1 MRQGTLISTVL
12 CAALAFVPRS
22 QLDAQNPMRPAV
34 ASAIERARTL
44 LDNGNGSAARN
55 TMDSLVTALQPGTPE
70 FAEVLNWRGAM
81 AENLADAERD
91 WRRLI
96 VESPLNVR
104 AGDALL
110 RLAELEALRG
120 KQESARQYAE
130 RLLLEHA
137 ESAGKPRAQLL
148 VARSWF
154 AENNSSNGCAA
165 LAAMPAA
172 ELIGEVKLQLDE
184 LNARCTPPGGANAT
198 ITAGNSAGNSAGNTA
213 ARNTASGNS
222 ATGNTA
228 AGNTAR
234 NTNTGTAAANTT
246 AAGARFS
253 VQLAAYARK
262 ADADDMVKRLAGL
275 NIDARVDG
283 TENPFRVRTGY
294 FRTRAEA
301 NTVLQSYIKRGLN
314 GFIAELEP

>member
-1 MRQGTLISTVL
+1 MRQAALISTVL
-12 CAALAFVPRS
+12 CAALAFVPHS

-55 TMDSLVTALQPGTPE
+55 TMDSLVAALQPGTPE
-70 FAEVLNWRGAM
+70 FAEVLHWRGAM

-154 AENNSSNGCAA
+154 AENNSSNACAA

-184 LNARCTPPGGANAT
+184 LNTRCTPSGGA
-198 ITAGNSAGNSAGNTA
+198 TAGTTAGNTA

-222 ATGNTA
+222 AT
-228 AGNTAR
+228 
-234 NTNTGTAAANTT
+234 
-246 AAGARFS
+246 AAGAHFS

-262 ADADDMVKRLAGL
+262 ADADDMVKRLAAL

>member
-1 MRQGTLISTVL
+1 MRQAALISTVL
-12 CAALAFVPRS
+12 CAALAFVPHS

-55 TMDSLVTALQPGTPE
+55 TMDSLVAALQPGTPE
-70 FAEVLNWRGAM
+70 FAEVLHWRGAM

-120 KQESARQYAE
+120 KQESARQYAD

-154 AENNSSNGCAA
+154 AENNSSNGCAT

-184 LNARCTPPGGANAT
+184 LNTRCTPSGGANAGT
-198 ITAGNSAGNSAGNTA
+198 TAGNSAGNSAT
-213 ARNTASGNS
+213 RNAASGNS
-222 ATGNTA
+222 ATGNTT

-234 NTNTGTAAANTT
+234 NTNIGTTAANTA

-262 ADADDMVKRLAGL
+262 ADADDMVKRLAAL